1 MLPAG
6 RPDASLSCSSF
17 LVDYSCKY
25 AGPMSPEITNLR
37 QRLAV
42 VSHEPRRKELVDIAR
57 SLEYASLELER
68 LPEEIF
74 AVYTDVLS
82 TPSLCVAP
90 GIDEFIAG
98 LFNDFAKLSPQQQE
112 CLRTVFLT
120 HGKLFA
126 HPMLRISVGDLIA
139 RKFPDNVALALFS
152 SMWTAGSEPL
162 RDIAYSGAQVLSR
175 LFPASGQSRDK
186 LRELGERMKTGATNR
201 SW

>member
-1 MLPAG
+1 
-6 RPDASLSCSSF
+6 
-17 LVDYSCKY
+17 
-25 AGPMSPEITNLR
+25 MSPEITDLR
-37 QRLAV
+37 HRLKAA
-42 VSHEPRRKELVDIAR
+42 SHEPRRKELVDIAR

-82 TPSLCVAP
+82 TPSFCAAP

-112 CLRTVFLT
+112 CLKTLFLT
-120 HGKLFA
+120 HGNLFA

-152 SMWTAGSEPL
+152 SMWATGSEAL
-162 RDIAYSGAQVLSR
+162 QDIAYSGAQVLSR

-186 LRELGERMKTGATNR
+186 LRKLGELMKIEATKTQ
-201 SW
+201 S